1 MKLRDALD
9 TISADGR
16 PTNVYSQPYENAD
29 GATIIMVAR
38 VRGKLRPP
46 KLESTDGAGDEIAV
60 HARPVGVFVIRGDDV
75 KWEPAVDA
83 TRIALVGAV
92 TGLVAATLATLAMVR
107 RPPWPD
113 LRGTIGLAGVPG
125 RPAQPVLVAG
135 ARHGIDRL

>member
-9 TISADGR
+9 AMSADGR

-38 VRGKLRPP
+38 VRGKLRPS
-46 KLESTDGAGDEIAV
+46 KLESTDGSGEEIAV
-60 HARPVGVFVIRGDDV
+60 RARPVGVFVIRGDEV

-83 TRIALVGAV
+83 SRIALAGVL

-113 LRGTIGLAGVPG
+113 LRGTIGYPPPLRG
-125 RPAQPVLVAG
+125 
-135 ARHGIDRL
+135 DR